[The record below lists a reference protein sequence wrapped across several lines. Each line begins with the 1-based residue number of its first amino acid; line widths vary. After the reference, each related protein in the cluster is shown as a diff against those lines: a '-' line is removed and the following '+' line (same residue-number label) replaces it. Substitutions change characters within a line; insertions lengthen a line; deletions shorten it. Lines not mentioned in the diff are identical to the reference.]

1 VARETEDQGAV
12 LNQAIDQLRVLPP
25 VDARAVSRIVKAAVE
40 ARDLGLDTT
49 VAPYLSPPRS
59 RVALVSAMLGVAAA
73 AGIAGFIVRGS
84 VQSSDPFQQAINNA
98 APAGAGATVPVTGI
112 AADVRAIP
120 TQFVLKRPDAR
131 DVRVIG
137 DFNQWGMQQDAPS
150 AKLTRGA
157 DGVWTIN
164 LPILPG
170 RHTYA
175 FVVDGVTMLDPAAPT
190 AVDPDFGGKRSV
202 IIVGKP
208 SCACP

>member
-1 VARETEDQGAV
+1 VTRETEDRGAV
-12 LNQAIDQLRVLPP
+12 LNHAIDQLRVLPP

-40 ARDLGLDTT
+40 AREMGVDTS
-49 VAPYLSPPRS
+49 VAPYLSAPRS

-84 VQSSDPFQQAINNA
+84 VQSNEAFQQTVQNA
-98 APAGAGATVPVTGI
+98 SPAGAGATVPVTGN
-112 AADVRAIP
+112 AADLRAIP
-120 TQFVLKRPDAR
+120 TQFVLKSPDAR

-137 DFNQWGMQQDAPS
+137 DFNQWGMQQDAPA
-150 AKLTRGA
+150 AKLIRGA

-175 FVVDGVTMLDPAAPT
+175 FVVDGATVLDPAAPT
-190 AVDPDFGGKRSV
+190 AVDPAFGGKRSV

-208 SCACP
+208 

>member
-1 VARETEDQGAV
+1 VTRETEDQGSV

-40 ARDLGLDTT
+40 AREMGVDTS
-49 VAPYLSPPRS
+49 VAPYLSAPRS
-59 RVALVSAMLGVAAA
+59 RVAMVSTMLGIAAA
-73 AGIAGFIVRGS
+73 AGIAGFIVRGTVS
-84 VQSSDPFQQAINNA
+84 PSSDTFPQIANDA
-98 APAGAGATVPVTGI
+98 APAGATMPVAGMG
-112 AADVRAIP
+112 ADVRAIP

-137 DFNQWGMQQDAPS
+137 DFNQWGMQQDAP
-150 AKLTRGA
+150 AARMTRGA

-175 FVVDGVTMLDPAAPT
+175 FVVDGATVLDPAAPT
-190 AVDPDFGGKRSV
+190 AEDPDFGGKRSV

-208 SCACP
+208 

>member
-1 VARETEDQGAV
+1 VAPETEDRGAV

-49 VAPYLSPPRS
+49 VAPYLTAPRS

-84 VQSSDPFQQAINNA
+84 VSRSNDVLPPIASNA
-98 APAGAGATVPVTGI
+98 TAGATVPVTGM

-131 DVRVIG
+131 DVRLIG
-137 DFNQWGMQQDAPS
+137 DFNQWGMQQNAPP
-150 AKLTRGA
+150 AKLVRGEG
-157 DGVWTIN
+157 GVWTII

-175 FVVDGVTMLDPAAPT
+175 FVVDGTTVLDPAAVT

-208 SCACP
+208 